1 MTRQRLDEILAGF
14 ASATIAVVGDFFLD
28 KYLETD
34 PALSETSLETG
45 LEAHQVVGVR
55 CQPGA
60 AGTVVANLCAL
71 GMRRVVC
78 VGFVGDDGEGY
89 ELLRGL
95 RRMGA
100 DASGIRTRADRFTP
114 TYCKP
119 LVRLP
124 EGGVRELERLDMKN
138 RTPLPADLR
147 EELIGEVRGLAGE
160 VQGVIAQDQVEELE
174 CGVIGREMRTALTEL
189 AAQHPEAVWFGDSRM
204 RVEEYRGLIVK
215 PNREEVCRAVHPG
228 EPAHDPEV
236 ARRCAAALSTRVGRP
251 VYLTLGAEGMAL
263 VAAGRAQSLPTA
275 RLAGELDIVGA
286 GDSATAGIVAGLC
299 AGATPAEAGVLGN
312 IAASITVQQIGT
324 TGTATQEQIRA
335 RFEEYEEVWR
345 DLPPPTDLPAEG

>member
-1 MTRQRLDEILAGF
+1 MTGQRLEKILAGL
-14 ASATIAVVGDFFLD
+14 AEATIAVVGDFFLD
-28 KYLETD
+28 KYLEID

-71 GMRRVVC
+71 GIGRVVC
-78 VGFVGDDGEGY
+78 VGFVGEDGEGY

-119 LVRLP
+119 LVRRP
-124 EGGVRELERLDMKN
+124 EGGVRELERLDTKN
-138 RTPLPADLR
+138 RTPLPVDLR
-147 EELIGEVRGLAGE
+147 EELIGAVRGLAGE
-160 VQGVIAQDQVEELE
+160 VQGVIAQDQVEEPE
-174 CGVIGREMRTALTEL
+174 CGVIGSEMRNALAAL
-189 AAQHPEAVWFGDSRM
+189 AAQHPQTVWFGDSRA
-204 RVEEYRGLIVK
+204 RVGEYRGLLVK

-228 EPAHDPEV
+228 ERAHD
-236 ARRCAAALSTRVGRP
+236 AKGALTCAAALSTRVGSP

-263 VAAGRAQSLPTA
+263 VAAERAQPLPTA

-286 GDSATAGIVAGLC
+286 GDSATAGIVSGLC
-299 AGATPAEAGVLGN
+299 AGATPEEAGVLGN
-312 IAASITVQQIGT
+312 LAASITVQQIGT

-335 RFEEYEEVWR
+335 RFRQYEEVWR
-345 DLPPPTDLPAEG
+345 DLPPSVALPPEG